1 MLSSLVLGILL
12 FTGSVDGDFP
22 PPGDGS
28 GISPSDN
35 SNSLLDDSVFVQ
47 GVEAFYST
55 DWETADSIFSRLKEE
70 RPEDPMPWFF
80 SSMMPFWEYF
90 FIEQTEEKAAEFLED
105 SEIAVE
111 LSEQQLDRSP
121 SDTTMVLLLS
131 GLHGY
136 RSLVAAGENEYRVAI
151 SSGLAGFNY
160 TRKLLSLGSD
170 RPDARIGRGMFYYM
184 VGSIPREMRWASNL
198 VGFRADVD
206 QGFDE
211 LKKAAESD
219 SHVSA
224 DAKMMLMYLYNKEQR
239 FEESIEYAEIL
250 TDEFPENIIFR
261 FKAAEI
267 FENAGNIDQAL
278 AYYENVTQMD
288 NPGFDRIRSLS
299 SEKIEQLQTN
309 AEKD

>member
-1 MLSSLVLGILL
+1 MLHSLVLGILL
-12 FTGSVDGDFP
+12 FTGSVDINSTSSGDW
-22 PPGDGS
+22 S
-28 GISPSDN
+28 EISPQDS
-35 SNSLLDDSVFVQ
+35 SSSLLDDSVFVQ
-47 GVEAFYST
+47 GVEAFYRT
-55 DWETADSIFSRLKEE
+55 DWETADSVFSTLKEE

-90 FIEQTEEKAAEFLED
+90 FIEQTPEKAAEFLED

-111 LSEQQLDRSP
+111 LSEQRLDRSP

-151 SSGLAGFNY
+151 SSGMAGFNY

-206 QGFDE
+206 QGFEE

-250 TDEFPENIIFR
+250 TDEFPENIIFKY
-261 FKAAEI
+261 KAAEI
-267 FENAGNIDQAL
+267 FENAGQIDRAL
-278 AYYENVTQMD
+278 AYYESVTQMD

-299 SEKIEQLQTN
+299 NGKIEQLKTN
-309 AEKD
+309 AGKD